1 MDYQAIVIAIIG
13 SGGLW
18 TVVSTLVAAWLDH
31 RRAKRDAKIA
41 SGAILEKH
49 GRALRGLLYG
59 ELERRCSAYLKKGSI
74 SAAELN
80 DLRKYYY
87 EPYHDGLGGDGTI
100 ENLFHRVE
108 NLAVE

>member
-1 MDYQAIVIAIIG
+1 MVTQEIVIAILA

-18 TVVSTLVAAWLDH
+18 SVVSALVAAWLD
-31 RRAKRDAKIA
+31 RRREKRAEQQISAGGLDA
-41 SGAILEKH
+41 H

-59 ELERRCSAYLKKGSI
+59 ELERKCTEYLKKGKI
-74 SAAELN
+74 SASELN

-100 ENLFHRVE
+100 ESLFNRVE
-108 NLAVE
+108 SLPVE

>member
-1 MDYQAIVIAIIG
+1 MTNEIIVAILA

-18 TVVSTLVAAWLDH
+18 SVVSALVAAWLD
-31 RRAKRDAKIA
+31 RRREMRAEEQISAGVLDA
-41 SGAILEKH
+41 H

-59 ELERRCSAYLKKGSI
+59 ELERKCTAHLKKGKI

-100 ENLFHRVE
+100 EALFGRVE
-108 NLAVE
+108 NLPVE

>member
-1 MDYQAIVIAIIG
+1 MNENLIIAILA

-18 TVVSTLVAAWLDH
+18 SVVNALVAAWLD
-31 RRAKRDAKIA
+31 RRREKRAEERGEGERMEA
-41 SGAILEKH
+41 HS
-49 GRALRGLLYG
+49 RALRGLLYG
-59 ELERRCSAYLKKGSI
+59 ELEKRCTDFIKKGRI

-100 ENLFHRVE
+100 EALFGRVE
-108 NLAVE
+108 NLPVE

>member
-1 MDYQAIVIAIIG
+1 MSQEIIIAILA

-18 TVVSTLVAAWLDH
+18 SVVSALIAAFLDY
-31 RRAKRDAKIA
+31 RREKRTRQQISNGVLDA
-41 SGAILEKH
+41 H

-59 ELERRCSAYLKKGSI
+59 ELERKCTDYLKRGKITAG
-74 SAAELN
+74 ELN

-100 ENLFHRVE
+100 ESLFNRVE
-108 NLAVE
+108 SLPVE

>member
-1 MDYQAIVIAIIG
+1 MNNEIIVAILA

-18 TVVSTLVAAWLDH
+18 SVVSAIIAAWLDS
-31 RRAKRDAKIA
+31 RREKRAEERGEGERMEA
-41 SGAILEKH
+41 HS
-49 GRALRGLLYG
+49 RALRGLLYG
-59 ELERRCSAYLKKGSI
+59 ELEKRCTDYIKKGRI

-100 ENLFHRVE
+100 EALFGRVE
-108 NLAVE
+108 NLPVD